1 MAVVINE
8 FEVMPEPPRGDN
20 SAIEAKKQNEKSGA
34 PDQPPND
41 YEIKQ
46 MLERRME
53 RSERI
58 SAH

>member
-1 MAVVINE
+1 MPVVIND
-8 FEVMPEPPRGDN
+8 FEVMPQPTDETQK
-20 SAIEAKKQNEKSGA
+20 SAADKDKGKPEKPEMS
-34 PDQPPND
+34 D

-46 MLERRME
+46 ILERRAE